1 MRHAQVEAKKALVKR
16 PSIDPCTLTRTPI
29 HDNSLLS
36 SPVITR
42 QFVSSSQ
49 ASRADPADR
58 SPSLEDVVL
67 NLRNNSALSPQR
79 RQNTVSAC
87 NAVARVLGRELTDL
101 PVGPILLRRIANAT
115 PRAFG
120 VKARRWNNVKSLCG
134 KAIADFVPVTPRRRA
149 AELTPEWRMLH
160 GPIKGTPLQRSLSS
174 ISRFASERGIAPD
187 DMGQSDF
194 DEYHADLLGSLRS
207 DPEKTYRLACLAW
220 NNAVETI
227 PGWPQFKV
235 TRESRKG
242 AWTLPWTYFPPSLV
256 VEVTEW
262 LHRPDRNGDVFEE
275 IRWLLDEAPRL
286 RSSTLEKREYLFRLT
301 ASALVNQGRDPQS
314 IRHLVDL
321 VTLEAFKLTLG
332 YVIERRGG
340 VGGQAEQLAK
350 LLLSTARQMGTISD
364 EEHVAMKGMLRRIR
378 KKLDPGM
385 TLRNRSRL
393 RPFDDPKAVDL
404 LLLLPGRL
412 MDEAQ
417 RAKSR
422 RKAAA
427 LAATAV
433 AIELLLMAPMRIG
446 NLSALDLERHF
457 NRSIDGE
464 IIAIALDGPCV
475 KNNADLDYPLPETS
489 RALIKTY
496 VQMHR
501 NCCETTALFPSRDGR
516 GPRSHIAFGQQISRM
531 VKIYT
536 GLTINPHL
544 FRHLGAHLYLQ
555 AHPGGYETVRLV
567 LGHKDI
573 TTTTRFY
580 TGPEMAAA
588 VRHFQQTILN
598 RRDMVA
604 AR

>member
-1 MRHAQVEAKKALVKR
+1 MRDTQVETKKALVKR
-16 PSIDPCTLTRTPI
+16 PSIDPCKLTTTCI
-29 HDNSLLS
+29 HDNSSLS

-42 QFVSSSQ
+42 QLVSSSQ
-49 ASRADPADR
+49 ASRADPAER

-67 NLRNNSALSPQR
+67 NLRNNAALSPQR
-79 RQNTVSAC
+79 RQNMVSAC
-87 NAVARVLGRELTDL
+87 NTVARVLGRDLIDL
-101 PVGPILLRRIANAT
+101 PVGPILLRRIAKAT
-115 PRAFG
+115 PRAIG
-120 VKARRWNNVKSLCG
+120 LKARRWNNVKSLCG
-134 KAIADFVPVTPRRRA
+134 KAIAGFVPVTPRRRT
-149 AELTPEWRMLH
+149 AELTLEWQMLH
-160 GPIKGTPLQRSLSS
+160 GLIKGTSLQRSLTS
-174 ISRFASERGIAPD
+174 IIRFASERGIAPD

-194 DEYHADLLGSLRS
+194 DEYHADLLGSLRT
-207 DPEKTYRLACLAW
+207 DPEKTYRLASLAW

-242 AWTLPWTYFPPSLV
+242 AWTLPWTYFPASLV
-256 VEVTEW
+256 EEVTEW
-262 LHRPDRNGDVFEE
+262 LHRPDRNDDVFEE

-301 ASALVNQGRDPQS
+301 ASALTNQGRNPQS

-321 VTLEAFKLTLG
+321 VTLDAFKLTLE

-350 LLLSTARQMGTISD
+350 LLLSTARQMGSISD
-364 EEHVAMKGMLRRIR
+364 EEHAAMKGTLRRIR
-378 KKLDPGM
+378 RKLEPGM
-385 TLRNRSRL
+385 TPRNHSRL
-393 RPFDDPKAVDL
+393 RPFYDPKAVDL
-404 LLLLPGRL
+404 VLLLPGRL

-446 NLSALDLERHF
+446 NLSALDLEHHF
-457 NRSIDGE
+457 VRSIDGE
-464 IIAIALDGPCV
+464 IIGIAIDGGSV
-475 KNNADLDYPLPETS
+475 KNNADLDYPLPEPS
-489 RALIKTY
+489 RALLNRW
-496 VQMHR
+496 VQTHR
-501 NCCETTALFPSRDGR
+501 SCCETTALFPGRDGC

-531 VKIYT
+531 VKAYT

-544 FRHLGAHLYLQ
+544 FRHLGAYLYLE
-555 AHPGGYETVRLV
+555 ANPGGYETVRLA
-567 LGHKDI
+567 LGHKQMA
-573 TTTTRFY
+573 TTRRFY
-580 TGPEMAAA
+580 TGPESAAA
-588 VRHFQQTILN
+588 VRHFQQNILN
-598 RRDMVA
+598 RRETAA